1 VSRFNTHFRPF
12 QPYVFLTSCAGLS
25 FIRETTF
32 YKMSFDPR
40 IKKYAAIRNRLD
52 HEVLLPSLRSSVERQ
67 HRCSCVCLTT
77 CLFVCFLVFH
87 GSVNCC
93 HKVEVLS
100 VSFTARDHSPVAGLL
115 YCFVCV
121 VWLIAFLL
129 LVSLTPFSFASFQQI
144 KRKRKKI
151 TVSFWG
157 CLSIYLFSSETAPT
171 RRRR

>member
-1 VSRFNTHFRPF
+1 MYASRRALACLLLERPHC
-12 QPYVFLTSCAGLS
+12 T
-25 FIRETTF
+25 
-32 YKMSFDPR
+32 KMSFDLAR
-40 IKKYAAIRNRLD
+40 NKKYANIRNGLD
-52 HEVLLPSLRSSVERQ
+52 DGVLLPSLPSSVVRQ
-67 HRCSCVCLTT
+67 HPCSCVCLTT
-77 CLFVCFLVFH
+77 CLFVCFPVFH

-129 LVSLTPFSFASFQQI
+129 LVSLTTFSFASFQQI

-151 TVSFWG
+151 TVSFWVAFQSTFF
-157 CLSIYLFSSETAPT
+157 LLK
-171 RRRR
+171 RH